1 MNRLTGLDLKNF
13 LDEKAA
19 LYNQPAFI
27 KDDPVSIPHAFSKP
41 QDIEIAGFFAAVLG
55 WGRRSNII
63 RSCGRLME
71 FMDQAPHDFISNH
84 QPEDLKGILGFAHR
98 TFNDTDL
105 LYFLSVLQKH
115 YQHSPS
121 LETAFTGE
129 EDYTEPTVEAAL
141 LRFHNYFFSGEYP
154 ERTRKHISTP
164 ARGSACKR
172 LCMYLRWMVRK
183 DDAGVDFGIWN
194 RISPSQLI
202 CPVDVH
208 VARVAHRLSML
219 ENEKSNWH
227 NAAALTGI
235 LRQWRPE
242 DPVYYDY
249 ALFGLGVNA

>member
-1 MNRLTGLDLKNF
+1 MQNQSALKNF
-13 LDEKAA
+13 LDEKAE

-55 WGRRSNII
+55 WGRRNNII

-71 FMDQAPHDFISNH
+71 FMDHAPHDFICNH
-84 QPEDLKGILGFAHR
+84 QPEDLKKILGFAHR

-115 YQHSPS
+115 YTHSSS

-129 EDYTEPTVEAAL
+129 GTYTEPTVEAAL
-141 LRFHNYFFSGEYP
+141 RQFHNYFFSGEFP

-183 DDAGVDFGIWN
+183 DDGGVDFGIWN
-194 RISPSQLI
+194 RISAAQLI
-202 CPVDVH
+202 CPLDVH
-208 VARVAHRLSML
+208 VARVANRLGLM
-219 ENEKSNWH
+219 ENEKSNWR
-227 NAAALTGI
+227 NAEALTDI

-249 ALFGLGVNA
+249 ALFGLGVNE